1 MGNRLDRLVGPHIWL
16 IILTVATSVTAV
28 LFLEG
33 IISPKR
39 GGLAQH
45 MICISGCLSAGG
57 LYFLVRVIQ
66 ASKHSRHYWTK
77 LETLH
82 REKKLSPQ
90 LIEKLSM
97 TVCAATATLYFVLR
111 NNRRELVRPLC
122 ETFLNK
128 NFKRRIAGHHGSGS
142 THVLTLPDG
151 ESITFEL
158 DPEQLRGH
166 QESVSKTQSLAAREI
181 VSR

>member
-16 IILTVATSVTAV
+16 IILTVATLVAVV

-33 IISPKR
+33 IINQKR
-39 GGLAQH
+39 GGLTQH
-45 MICISGCLSAGG
+45 MIWISGCLSACGV
-57 LYFLVRVIQ
+57 YFLVRVIQ
-66 ASKHSRHYWTK
+66 ASKHSRHFWIK

-82 REKKLSPQ
+82 REEKLSPQ

-97 TVCAATATLYFVLR
+97 TVCAATATLYFVVR
-111 NNRRELVRPLC
+111 NNRTELVRPLC

-128 NFKRRIAGHHGSGS
+128 NFKRRIAGHHEAGSS
-142 THVLTLPDG
+142 HMLTLPDG

-158 DPEQLRGH
+158 DAKQLRGLKGY
-166 QESVSKTQSLAAREI
+166 VSKVESLVTRKI
-181 VSR
+181 TSR

>member
-16 IILTVATSVTAV
+16 FILTVATSVVAV

-33 IISPKR
+33 MINPKR

-45 MICISGCLSAGG
+45 MTWISGCLSAGG
-57 LYFLVRVIQ
+57 LYLLVRVIQ
-66 ASKHSRHYWTK
+66 ASKHSRHFWTK

-82 REKKLSPQ
+82 REEKLSPQ

-122 ETFLNK
+122 ATFLDK
-128 NFKRRIAGHHGSGS
+128 NFNRRVAQHHGPGS
-142 THVLTLPDG
+142 SHVLTLPDG

-158 DPEQLRGH
+158 DAEQLRRQ
-166 QESVSKTQSLAAREI
+166 QESVSKTQSLVTRKIA
-181 VSR
+181 SR

>member
-1 MGNRLDRLVGPHIWL
+1 MKNRLDRLVGPHIWL
-16 IILTVATSVTAV
+16 IVLTFATSVALV
-28 LFLEG
+28 VFIGRIINLEPG
-33 IISPKR
+33 D
-39 GGLAQH
+39 LTQH
-45 MICISGCLSAGG
+45 MTWISGCLSVGS

-66 ASKHSRHYWTK
+66 ASKHSRHFWVK

-82 REKKLSPQ
+82 REEKLSPQ

-111 NNRRELVRPLC
+111 NNRRELVKPLY
-122 ETFLNK
+122 ETFLKK
-128 NFKRRIAGHHGSGS
+128 NFKRRALRHPGSGS
-142 THVLTLPDG
+142 SHMLTLPDG

-158 DPEQLRGH
+158 DTEELIAQQKPVL
-166 QESVSKTQSLAAREI
+166 KTQSLVAKKI